1 MAYIPYNTGNP
12 VPSADARDR
21 SDNSANLDIGMNG
34 RTPSFFDRK
43 GLRRETWLG
52 MERRFNGFIDG
63 LGWSSVGTYAPGVII
78 TSHSQFVEREGQ
90 PYALKSTVPA
100 TIGTPYVV
108 TGDWAAEG
116 VNFKLV
122 GDSPLRADLSN
133 KTDKELGIAL
143 LGRAT
148 VAVDSVAQ
156 LLSCP
161 KDASQIFET
170 KSYSPGW
177 GAMATTPRGRNAYTY
192 MPSMLKSRHTG
203 GDIISV
209 TSNWNGS
216 SATLPDF
223 LNNVGETDPTGAGCW
238 VSIANASCVGID
250 QFGARPGIST
260 TEAARNNYAAIRA
273 ALKSAVTRM
282 PSPGE
287 VVDATFHLEF
297 QRSIIVGVGEY
308 FTMGHSPCWLNR
320 TEMTE
325 LVGNY
330 RYRSGLKWDG
340 CGQRAS
346 TITVLSDPDANAEA
360 WIGSTYDAN
369 YPLDPVT
376 GMSDCGV
383 MDYVEFSGI
392 TFRGAE
398 GVSIRLPTNRKTSG
412 FRWITSGWEKY
423 IKFNDCTFEWLDQGM
438 THEGYG
444 NADHNKWFGCTW
456 RKIRDRC
463 IYYNNN
469 QSVANSYI
477 ACDMEEIHGKCFWIG
492 PLGGGD
498 VTWIGGSIVLYPEME
513 TETTPFA
520 SQNESGFIFMDGSG
534 VTSGP
539 SSGPNNSSFYILKA
553 RFETYEAKQHFVF
566 RYRADAT
573 DYGTLRVHF
582 QACTMVDPH
591 IFEGGYGFPA
601 VPYAGVYTEGDS
613 VVKFSDCL
621 SRAGYTY
628 TVGKFAGEILFE
640 NHEYLPKDGTPVLNT
655 NLMSAECKV
664 NPGTGGTITSRGM
677 KTARLVANGDYSRV
691 VGGDFTKSD
700 CGRIT
705 STALFQAKHNLTP
718 WPQRG
723 ISGPI
728 YVFLPAGS
736 IVTGITIYKPG
747 EALVNPAADYGLSV
761 VNAASSVTLMA
772 AVTGLE
778 SRTISQSVRLAEP
791 YVVGD
796 GDYLLVSNNNSNST
810 QAFASKAGYINIEYI

>member
-122 GDSPLRADLSN
+122 GDSPLREDLSN

-177 GAMATTPRGRNAYTY
+177 GAMASTPRGRNAYTY

-238 VSIANASCVGID
+238 VSIANSDCVGVD
-250 QFGARPGIST
+250 QFGATPGFKDLAKS
-260 TEAARNNYAAIRA
+260 NYAAIRA

-287 VVDATFHLEF
+287 VADATFHLEF
-297 QRSIIVGVGEY
+297 QRSIVIGVGEY
-308 FTMGHSPCWLNR
+308 FTMGNSPCWLNR
-320 TEMTE
+320 TEMTA

-330 RYRSGLKWDG
+330 RYRSGLKWEG
-340 CGQRAS
+340 CGQRSS
-346 TITVLSDPDANAEA
+346 TITIISDPDANAET

-398 GVSIRLPTNRKTSG
+398 DVSIRLPTNRKTSG
-412 FRWITSGWEKY
+412 FRWITSGFEKY

-444 NADHNKWFGCTW
+444 NADHNKWIGCTW

-498 VTWIGGSIVLYPEME
+498 VTWVGGSIILYPEME
-513 TETTPFA
+513 TETKPFA

-582 QACTMVDPH
+582 QDCTMVDPH